1 MDRRQ
6 WIDIVWQ
13 VIGAAIFLVG
23 AMIALNVEYPPQ
35 YEWVDDIVTAFVAM
49 IVGGFVGL
57 GAQMHAG
64 LGSDE

>member
-1 MDRRQ
+1 MDRRH

-13 VIGAAIFLVG
+13 VIGAAIFLAG
-23 AMIALNVEYPPQ
+23 AMIAFNLEYPPQ
-35 YEWVDDIVTAFVAM
+35 YEWVDDIVTAFTAM

-64 LGSDE
+64 HGSDD